1 MAADRRMNKLVGR
14 LFHARVRRR
23 WRRVADAA
31 EQTDLTALRQQ
42 RNEARKLSTELDR
55 LIHVADGRLA
65 LPKLGSS
72 SFPRP
77 HGTDWAWRPQLWCGP
92 LPRPGLSSAPS
103 ESTLGDE
110 VQVFH
115 DCNASEVT
123 LRQLRNKR
131 VQDLA
136 PFGLRLDVF
145 KFDGSFLSLAINL
158 PPDAA
163 EGLGRDHILRAETI
177 LEVETPLEIYARL
190 NIQNGPNTEQII
202 RKLPVQDQTIRVD
215 FDIADTRIN
224 EKRIEKIWLD
234 LIFDAPDMNQVI
246 LRDLTFARHRRAA
259 L

>member
-1 MAADRRMNKLVGR
+1 MATDRRMNR
-14 LFHARVRRR
+14 LIGGLIHARIRRR
-23 WRRVADAA
+23 WRRLADAA
-31 EQTDLTALRQQ
+31 RRTDLTVLRQQ
-42 RNEARKLSTELDR
+42 RNEARKLSAELDR

-92 LPRPGLSSAPS
+92 LPRPGISSAPS
-103 ESTLGDE
+103 EAMLGDE
-110 VQVFH
+110 LRVFH
-115 DCNASEVT
+115 DCSASELT
-123 LRQLRNKR
+123 LRQLRNKHA
-131 VQDLA
+131 QDLA

-145 KFDGSFLSLAINL
+145 RFGGAFLSLAIDL

-163 EGLGRDHILRAETI
+163 KALSRDHILRAETI
-177 LEVETPLEIYARL
+177 LEIETPLAIYARL

-202 RKLPVQDQTIRVD
+202 RKLPLDDHNVRID
-215 FDIADTRIN
+215 FDMADTRIN

-234 LIFDAPDMNQVI
+234 LIFETPDMNQVV

>member
-1 MAADRRMNKLVGR
+1 MNKLVGR

-23 WRRVADAA
+23 WRRVADVA

-65 LPKLGSS
+65 LPKLGAS

-92 LPRPGLSSAPS
+92 LPHPGLSSVPNKARFG
-103 ESTLGDE
+103 EY

-115 DCNASEVT
+115 DCTASELT
-123 LRQLRNKR
+123 LRQLRNMR
-131 VQDLA
+131 LQDLA

-145 KFDGSFLSLAINL
+145 RFSGSFLSLAIDL

-163 EGLGRDHILRAETI
+163 EGLCRDHILRAETI
-177 LEVETPLEIYARL
+177 LEIETPLEIYARL
-190 NIQNGPNTEQII
+190 NIRNGPNTERII
-202 RKLPVQDQTIRVD
+202 RKLPLQDTTVRVD

-234 LIFDAPDMNQVI
+234 LIFETPDMNQII

>member
-1 MAADRRMNKLVGR
+1 MSRYVDRLV
-14 LFHARVRRR
+14 HAKTRRR
-23 WRRVADAA
+23 WRRLADAA
-31 EQTDLTALRQQ
+31 ELADLSDLRQQ
-42 RNEARKLSTELDR
+42 RNQARKLCAELDR

-103 ESTLGDE
+103 EAMLGDE

-115 DCNASEVT
+115 DCTAWELT
-123 LRQLRNKR
+123 LRQLRNTR
-131 VQDLA
+131 PQDLA
-136 PFGLRLDVF
+136 PFALRLDVF
-145 KFDGSFLSLAINL
+145 RFDGSFLSLAIDL
-158 PPDAA
+158 PPDSA
-163 EGLGRDHILRAETI
+163 EGLCRDHILRAETI
-177 LEVETPLEIYARL
+177 LEIETPLEIYARL

-202 RKLPVQDQTIRVD
+202 RKLPLLDETVRVD
-215 FDIADTRIN
+215 FDMADTRIN

-234 LIFDAPDMNQVI
+234 LIFGTPTMNQVI